1 MMAYITRYIF
11 GTDKIRPNSFEVR
24 GMNGSHTG
32 VIHSPDL
39 AVLSHWI
46 KLISDY
52 INGLTG
58 IKVRNEKVSFFFLR
72 QIESRAFLTVSHLEP
87 GDNLLDLLPHAS
99 FFESRKKET

>member
-58 IKVRNEKVSFFFLR
+58 IKVRTKNFIAKAGMRSYVYFLFLR
-72 QIESRAFLTVSHLEP
+72 LNFSKCLILSSGTSY
-87 GDNLLDLLPHAS
+87 
-99 FFESRKKET
+99 

>member
-32 VIHSPDL
+32 VVHSPDL

-52 INGLTG
+52 IIALTNV
-58 IKVRNEKVSFFFLR
+58 KVKYTSLKRVFHTRLK
-72 QIESRAFLTVSHLEP
+72 
-87 GDNLLDLLPHAS
+87 LLYTDS
-99 FFESRKKET
+99 